1 VLGKLARQHDPNV
14 LVGFDHADDA
24 GVYLIGPGTALVQT
38 VDFFTPM
45 VDDPYTFGQIAATN
59 ALSDVYAM
67 GGYPLTSLAL
77 VCFPEKADLAILERI
92 LAGGLSKMIEA
103 GCSVIGGHSVRDE
116 EMKFGYSVAGLID
129 PARVLTNAGAKPGD
143 RLVFTK
149 ALGTGVISTA
159 IKKKA
164 ATQPWIDA
172 AIASMTTLNKK
183 AAEVISGRVG
193 PRAGTMSEVT
203 GDHRLTTNEG
213 FAVHAMTD
221 VTGFGLIGHAREIAL
236 ASNVSL
242 RFSAKLIPLLEGA
255 LECVRAG
262 HIPGGLKANREFA
275 ECVVGYE
282 NGISEEMKTIL
293 FDPQTAGGLLI
304 SVASK
309 DATGLTRALTAAGVP
324 VVEIG
329 EVLSATKP
337 LIAVVP

>member
-14 LVGFDHADDA
+14 LVGFDQADDA

-67 GGYPLTSLAL
+67 GGQPRTSLAL
-77 VCFPEKADLAILERI
+77 VCFPEKADLAILERV

-116 EMKFGYSVAGLID
+116 EMKFGYAVTGLID
-129 PARVLTNAGAKPGD
+129 PARVLTNGGAKPGD

-164 ATQPWIDA
+164 ATQSWVDA
-172 AIASMTTLNKK
+172 AVASMTTLNKK
-183 AAEVISGRVG
+183 AAEVISGGVG
-193 PRAGTMSEVT
+193 PGLRPGGAEQSSAANL
-203 GDHRLTTNEG
+203 R

-221 VTGFGLIGHAREIAL
+221 VTGFGLIGHSREIAL
-236 ASNVSL
+236 ASRVSL
-242 RFSAKLIPLLEGA
+242 RFHANRIPLLEGA

-275 ECVVGYE
+275 EGVVRYE
-282 NGISEEMKTIL
+282 DGISDEIRAIL

-304 SVASK
+304 SVASE
-309 DATGLTRALTAAGVP
+309 DASELSQAFNTAGVP
-324 VVEIG
+324 AVEIG
-329 EVLSATKP
+329 EVLLATKS
-337 LIAVVP
+337 LITVVP